1 MSEPFAWKIRPT
13 DEADLDLVLGLLD
26 AARWRHQHL
35 DWADTSDFVES
46 GRCLLATEHGLPLA
60 CLACPS
66 DPPGVAWIRLFAV
79 ASGYRARQVWHI
91 MWRRAADIA
100 RQEGTRLAAA
110 LSLNRWLP
118 PILMDSGFRE
128 TNAVLFLEWSGTRL
142 PEVGSAPGQIRPL
155 EDKDIPA
162 VLGVDQRAFA
172 PLWRHSEEAILLAL
186 AQASLA
192 TVVEWDGRL
201 VAYQIST
208 SSPFG
213 SHLARLAVDPACQH
227 RGIGRALAV
236 SVLDHFKR
244 QGVDR
249 VTVNT
254 QQDNRPSQSLYHRLG
269 FRETGQ
275 VFPVFE
281 ADLPPA

>member
-1 MSEPFAWKIRPT
+1 MPDPFAWKIRPT

-35 DWADTSDFVES
+35 DWASARDFVDS
-46 GRCLLATEHGLPLA
+46 GRCLLATERGLPLA

-79 ASGYRARQVWHI
+79 ASGYRAREVWRI
-91 MWRRAADIA
+91 MWPRAADAA
-100 RQEGTRLAAA
+100 RQEGTHLVAA

-118 PILMDSGFRE
+118 PILTDSGFRE
-128 TNAVLFLEWSGTRL
+128 TNAVLFLEWSGAHL
-142 PEVGSAPGQIRPL
+142 PDVATAPGRIRRL
-155 EDKDIPA
+155 EESDIPG
-162 VLGVDQRAFA
+162 VLAVDQRAFA

-192 TVVEWDGRL
+192 TVVDWDGKL

-213 SHLARLAVDPACQH
+213 SHLARLAVDPAYQH

-244 QGVDR
+244 QGVER

-254 QQDNRPSQSLYHRLG
+254 QQDNLPSQSLYRHLG

-275 VFPVFE
+275 VFPVYQ

>member
-1 MSEPFAWKIRPT
+1 MPDPFAWKIRPT

-26 AARWRHQHL
+26 GARWRHQHL
-35 DWADTSDFVES
+35 DWASASEFVES

-60 CLACPS
+60 CLACPT

-79 ASGYRARQVWHI
+79 ASGYRAREVWRT
-91 MWRRAADIA
+91 MWPRAADAA
-100 RQEGTRLAAA
+100 RQEGTRIAAA

-118 PILMDSGFRE
+118 PILTDSGFRE
-128 TNAVLFLEWSGTRL
+128 TNAVLFLEWSGGQL
-142 PEVGSAPGQIRPL
+142 PEVGPFPGRIRPL
-155 EDKDIPA
+155 EESDIPT
-162 VLGVDQRAFA
+162 VMGIDHRAFA
-172 PLWRHSEEAILLAL
+172 PLWRHSEEAMLLAL

-192 TVVEWDGRL
+192 SVVEWDGEP

-213 SHLARLAVDPACQH
+213 SHLARLAVDPPYQH
-227 RGIGRALAV
+227 QGIGQALAIH
-236 SVLDHFKR
+236 VLDHFRR

-254 QQDNRPSQSLYHRLG
+254 QQDNRHSQSLYHRLG

-275 VFPVFE
+275 VFPVFQTE
-281 ADLPPA
+281 LSPT